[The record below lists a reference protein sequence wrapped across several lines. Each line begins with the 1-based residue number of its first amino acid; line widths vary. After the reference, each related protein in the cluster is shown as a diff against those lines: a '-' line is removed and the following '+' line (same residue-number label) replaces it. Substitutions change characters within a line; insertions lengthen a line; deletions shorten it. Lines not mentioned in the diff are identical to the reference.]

1 MTATG
6 ADEPTRR
13 YAEVTT
19 VENGVTTLVIYDTE
33 NPQAWVQSTQSQRL
47 TNSR

>member
-6 ADEPTRR
+6 DDSPERR

-33 NPQAWVQSTQSQRL
+33 NPTAWVQSTRSYRLEQSR
-47 TNSR
+47 